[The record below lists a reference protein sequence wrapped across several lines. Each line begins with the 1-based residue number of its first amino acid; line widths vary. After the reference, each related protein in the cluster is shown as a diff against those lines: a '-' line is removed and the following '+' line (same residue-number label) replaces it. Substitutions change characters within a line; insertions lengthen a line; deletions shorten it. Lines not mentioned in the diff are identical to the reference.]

1 MRDDAST
8 NIVGF
13 ACTLTYLCNHPPT
26 TSSLQ
31 AHSPLNPRSSSFQ
44 VIALHAR
51 SVLPPMHHRSPSPG
65 TLLLSPRIPSL
76 FPRRANHTM
85 KNVTKGK
92 GIVTA
97 AVHEST
103 SACRGSTHQRPRLTL
118 GSSEP
123 TRSRCSTSFHH
134 DRKNHLLSRE
144 VSTTQRDEG

>member
-1 MRDDAST
+1 MSQLRDDAST

-13 ACTLTYLCNHPPT
+13 ACTLTYLCSHPPT
-26 TSSLQ
+26 ASSLQ

-85 KNVTKGK
+85 KNVTEGK

-103 SACRGSTHQRPRLTL
+103 SACRRVNSSTPPPYSWEFRTNSFQMQHKLPSRSKESLVVEGSLYH
-118 GSSEP
+118 
-123 TRSRCSTSFHH
+123 
-134 DRKNHLLSRE
+134 
-144 VSTTQRDEG
+144 TT